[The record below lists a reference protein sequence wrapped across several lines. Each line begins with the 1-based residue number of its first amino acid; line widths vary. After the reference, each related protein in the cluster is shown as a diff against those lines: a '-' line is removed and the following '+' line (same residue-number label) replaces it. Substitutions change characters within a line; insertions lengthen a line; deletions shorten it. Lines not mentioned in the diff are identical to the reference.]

1 MKMVVTDAA
10 IATIAHTGYTSPV
23 VASGMPNA
31 NANASATLCRV
42 RRVALLADLAGG
54 LHRAN
59 LIADDD
65 DVGELDRDVG
75 ATAHRDVSRS

>member
-1 MKMVVTDAA
+1 
-10 IATIAHTGYTSPV
+10 
-23 VASGMPNA
+23 MPL